1 MPRLTKPIEFFYNE
15 EPENYAAT
23 GNHYRSDII
32 SNSNGNISDSNE
44 NISDSHGNGNISDSH
59 GNVNI
64 SDSHGNVNISILLTL
79 YNSIIKIF
87 SGKQLNRNEYI
98 YLGVFIIFFSS
109 IMYITIK

>member
-1 MPRLTKPIEFFYNE
+1 MPRLAKPVEFFYNKE
-15 EPENYAAT
+15 TENYAAT

-32 SNSNGNISDSNE
+32 SNSNGNISDSN
-44 NISDSHGNGNISDSH
+44 GNISDSH
-59 GNVNI
+59 ENVNI
-64 SDSHGNVNISILLTL
+64 SDSNMSISILLTL

-109 IMYITIK
+109 IMYITII